1 MRKSIKYLG
10 IISVALFAVSPL
22 IPADLQLSV
31 DTVDASAK
39 IDNDSTFIKLIK
51 SKPYFVVQ
59 PGQDIADFENSIGL
73 NDDDDKDQSINDITP
88 SVGKVDLTEG
98 VSYGRYYLAR
108 NGEMYEYDE
117 DAFKAGRTYVL
128 IPNFTITDLKP
139 GAKYTLYSN
148 GSDGIYDNEKA
159 DEDGQLNAEFCIPIY
174 VGQAPSNTSTSG
186 LIPGKD
192 FSFDANKGS
201 SSAKSN
207 ITSGV
212 KKTKKVGLK
221 KVQTKQF
228 KTKLYSAKGMVK
240 KVLHGRKILKING
253 KKKIKVSHKYRVAY
267 RVKIHFS
274 TYYILANKLKLIK

>member
-10 IISVALFAVSPL
+10 IISVALFTLSPV
-22 IPADLQLSV
+22 IPAGLQLSV
-31 DTVDASAK
+31 NTVEASTRIAK
-39 IDNDSTFIKLIK
+39 GSTFIRLIK

-73 NDDDDKDQSINDITP
+73 LNDDDKDQSINDIIP
-88 SVGKVDLTEG
+88 SVGRVDLTEG
-98 VSYGRYYLAR
+98 VSYGRYYLAK
-108 NGEMYEYDE
+108 NGELYQYDE
-117 DAFKAGRTYVL
+117 DTFKAGRTYVL
-128 IPNFTITDLKP
+128 IPNFTITGLQP

-174 VGQAPSNTSTSG
+174 VGQAPGNTSASG

-192 FSFDANKGS
+192 FSFDANEGS

-207 ITSGV
+207 VTSDV
-212 KKTKKVGLK
+212 KKTE
-221 KVQTKQF
+221 KVQTKQV
-228 KTKLYSAKGMVK
+228 KTKLYSAKGKKK
-240 KVLHGRKILKING
+240 KVLHGRKILKVNG
-253 KKKIKVSHKYRVAY
+253 KKKIKVGHKYRVAY
-267 RVKIHFS
+267 RVKIHSS